1 MLVLKFLEIIA
12 KSELL
17 NENETISQYD
27 AVRIANF
34 IYDINSSDIS
44 LINKWSMRDVRKI
57 FRRIS
62 DYVINPKNF

>member
-34 IYDINSSDIS
+34 IYDINISDIS